1 MFLSMAKDMSQHYS
15 TAIVL
20 GASISGLLAA
30 KALSQCFEQIIVVEK
45 DRLSVGEG
53 IRKGVAQAAHAHG
66 LLASGYCVMDRYF
79 PGMMDELHA
88 LGAPRCD
95 TVGDFLWFQHGRW
108 KLRHQS
114 GYYGI
119 CVSRLCLEAAIRRRV
134 KALPNVT
141 FLEETKGVRLIF
153 EPTNN
158 RITGL
163 MVKGAD
169 KSVQKIGAQLVVDA
183 SGRRSQSLKWLTELG
198 FELPEEVSLQVDVG
212 YATRVFERKPGDFFD
227 SFGGIIS
234 GTPPKGRRMA
244 AVLAAEGDRWIV
256 TLVGTAGDRPP
267 ANEKDWIAFAASLP
281 VSAVHDLV
289 TSNQPLSDIVSYHI
303 PSTQRRFYERMKSPP
318 TGYIAIGDAICSFNP
333 IYGQGMSVAAAEAK
347 ALEECL
353 AWGLERLPTR
363 FYQRASKIINTPWT
377 IATGEDFRFPQIKG
391 QRPLGYRITN
401 KYMERVHAIA
411 SADPAVCRSFF
422 DVLNL
427 FSSPASLMSP
437 DNLWRVFTSPL
448 PQGEGSPLRSADSRA
463 DQHQTASK

>member
-1 MFLSMAKDMSQHYS
+1 MAKDMSQRYA

-30 KALSQCFEQIIVVEK
+30 RALSQYFEQIIVVEK
-45 DRLSVGEG
+45 DRLPVGEG
-53 IRKGVAQAAHAHG
+53 MRKGVAQAAHAHG
-66 LLASGYCVMDRYF
+66 LLASGYGIMDQYF

-95 TVGDFLWFQHGRW
+95 TIGDFLWFQHGCW
-108 KLRHQS
+108 KLRHKS

-141 FLEETKGVRLIF
+141 FLEETKGVKPIF
-153 EPTNN
+153 ESTRN

-163 MVKGAD
+163 MVRGAD
-169 KSVQKIGAQLVVDA
+169 ESVQKIGAQLVVDA
-183 SGRRSQSLKWLTELG
+183 SGRKSKYPKWLAELG
-198 FELPEEVSLQVDVG
+198 FEPPEEISLQVDVG

-267 ANEKDWIAFAASLP
+267 ANEKGWIEFAATLP

-289 TSNQPLSDIVSYHI
+289 ISNQPLSDIVSYHI
-303 PSTQRRFYERMKSPP
+303 PSTRRRFYERMKSLPM
-318 TGYIAIGDAICSFNP
+318 GYIATGDAICSFNP

-347 ALEECL
+347 ALEETL
-353 AWGLERLPTR
+353 VYGLERLPTH
-363 FYQRASKIINTPWT
+363 FYQRASKIINNPWT

-391 QRPLGYRITN
+391 QRPLGYRIIN
-401 KYMERVHAIA
+401 KYMERVHAVA

-437 DNLWRVFTSPL
+437 GNLWRVFTSPL
-448 PQGEGSPLRSADSRA
+448 PKGEGSPFRPSGGRVE
-463 DQHQTASK
+463 QHQVV